1 MGELIEFK
9 KGQGD
14 VWDDAGEAFPDE
26 EGSDSP
32 RPGLLIL
39 PILMFLDGFSLLLA
53 LVCRPIAATALVLGG
68 AAAWAALRDLIG
80 LSPSWALWL
89 CLAAWLG
96 AHIIGRNIDQL
107 IKAIEGGE
115 TALMR
120 RAAQRSA
127 TLGRLLHVALYLYVA
142 AAPVR
147 AAALFTGWLPAPA
160 WLPPALRLPP
170 PAGPAWLLPALAL
183 LPAAV
188 AVATRYYWH
197 PVARHAT
204 LWGGRRK
211 FTVAAQRAEAA

>member
-53 LVCRPIAATALVLGG
+53 LVCRPIAATPLILGG
-68 AAAWAALRDLIG
+68 AAVWAGLRDLLG
-80 LSPSWALWL
+80 LSPSWALWI

-115 TALMR
+115 AALMR
-120 RAAQRSA
+120 RATQRSA
-127 TLGRLLHVALYLYVA
+127 TLGRLLHIGLYLYVA
-142 AAPVR
+142 AAPVL
-147 AAALFTGWLPAPA
+147 AAALFTGWLPAPF

-170 PAGPAWLLPALAL
+170 PASPAWLLPALAFA
-183 LPAAV
+183 PAGV